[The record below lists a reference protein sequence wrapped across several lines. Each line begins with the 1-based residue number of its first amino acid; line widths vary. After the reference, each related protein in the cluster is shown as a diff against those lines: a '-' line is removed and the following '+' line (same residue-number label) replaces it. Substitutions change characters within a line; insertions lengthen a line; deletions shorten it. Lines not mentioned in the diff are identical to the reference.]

1 MNKKNRIVVITDCV
15 DVAANE
21 IRAVLVS
28 ELEKMNKI
36 NSVEVEPFVYAKEF
50 SLVNG
55 AFLVRLMADNYN
67 PNTTTFLAVLNP
79 LKTNRIDRARILGKT
94 KNGFKFV
101 GENTGVFSWL
111 IRDFGLSEIYESS
124 KKGLDGKGFISFGGK
139 HIHAPI
145 AARVASGID
154 LSSLGSH
161 FNKTRVT
168 NISFTM
174 GTVLHIDNFGVP
186 KIYGEIPENFKEGTI
201 VEIVVNGVKKLEA
214 VYTNSMKNLPDN
226 TWALYKGSSLTNLPE
241 IGKVR
246 NLNTRNELGIS
257 VGDIIQWNLLG
268 NNH

>member
-1 MNKKNRIVVITDCV
+1 MNKKNRIVVITDCI

-28 ELEKMNKI
+28 ELEKMNKMGSI
-36 NSVEVEPFVYAKEF
+36 EVEPFVYAKEF

-67 PNTTTFLAVLNP
+67 PNTTTFLAILNP
-79 LKTNRIDRARILGKT
+79 LKTNRVDRARILGKT

-101 GENTGVFSWL
+101 GENTGVLSWL
-111 IRDFGLSEIYESS
+111 IQDFGLSEIYESS
-124 KKGLDGKGFISFGGK
+124 KKGLDGKSFVSFGGK
-139 HIHAPI
+139 YIHAPI
-145 AARVASGID
+145 AARVASGVN
-154 LSSLGSH
+154 LNSLGSH

-168 NISFTM
+168 NISFTE

-186 KIYGEIPENFKEGTI
+186 KIYGQIPEDLKDGAI

-226 TWALYKGSSLTNLPE
+226 TWALYKGSSLNNLPE

-246 NLNTRNELGIS
+246 SLNTQKELGIS
-257 VGDIIQWNLLG
+257 VGDIIQWNLLV
-268 NNH
+268 NSH